1 MKNVFKFFALSAL
14 LMSFALFAGSVFAQT
29 STTGSI
35 EGTVT
40 DQTGAAVPGIAVKVS
55 SSNLISAQT
64 AMTDD
69 SGRFR
74 ILNLPPGKYTIIVEA
89 EKGFAKYERADVE
102 VNLSRSSTVE
112 VSLQPAGAQASVTI
126 TDTAGAAVDVS
137 GTTTG
142 SNVSS
147 DQFSNFPTQRTVQ
160 GLYTIAPTVTRS
172 GLRDATGRDRD
183 PSVAGSSGPEN
194 NYILDGVNTTDP
206 AFGGSGANLPF
217 EFVQEVEIK
226 TGAYGPEYGR
236 STGGIFNVI
245 TKSGGNEFHGDIF
258 GYGTTKGLVR
268 EVKNFPFTGSAAN
281 GFSEVDIGGDIGG
294 PIVKDKLWFFGAF
307 NPQKRKNFYLTQTF
321 HQDVE
326 NDVTIPFY
334 AGKITWAIN
343 PRNTFTASTFGD
355 FTKID
360 GFLATLALTNVNGFG
375 DDITAFEG
383 RQETGGH
390 NYAFRLN
397 STITNTFIAE
407 FSGGLHFQRANTI
420 PRAIDASNILD
431 NFAVLRGGNVLAPV
445 QTGVYANNL
454 ALCPATTTPNANG
467 FIDPRSQCVGTG
479 FIDFVDGRGGSL
491 QRNFSR
497 GPGFGLFTFQD
508 RNRYEFNAHMQNIV
522 GGNHTIKWG
531 FEYSQNRYDIDTKS
545 SGPAITYG
553 LTAGNALNFNGNTGA
568 TSALS
573 LTNGDS
579 NVTNGS
585 RITNNWLVCTV
596 RGSVINCPS
605 TAGVVRAQAI
615 PAATLAALGLTVNPV
630 ANTITTAEAFGNPF
644 LLRNTTRVR
653 DFQLVGSTYTNV
665 ESFYVGDDW
674 KFAKNFQLSFG
685 VRWDYQQA
693 YGNDD
698 STYLKFNNFDDN
710 AAPRFG
716 FIWDFTGKGKG
727 KFFANYAQFIETP
740 IPLDVNVRAG
750 GGDVQTDKN
759 FNVNRLNAPAGALIL
774 PGVSTGATN
783 LGSDATPADLG
794 LKPQSI
800 REYTAG
806 LEYEIGG
813 DVVLGTRGVYRAMV
827 NVIEDGSFDDGDTYF
842 IFNPGRLGLG
852 TTEENACAG
861 DPAHDRA
868 PQCFGRAQRFYRAIE
883 FTANKRFTNNFQF
896 LASYVFSSLIG
907 NYEGLFRNDNG
918 QSDPNITSLF
928 DLQSLLANT
937 YGRLPN
943 DRPHQFKFNG
953 SYRTP
958 WRLLV
963 SGNFYAQSGVPF
975 NKLIP
980 HPIYGNNE
988 GFDVIRG
995 TAIVPTVSASEPGFP
1010 NVVDSIGTTR
1020 TPTTMNLDLG
1030 VYYPIRVGEGKELRL
1045 TGDWFNVFNSQ
1056 RAVTLDQTFSINSGV
1071 AGVPA
1076 TVNPFWGSALL
1087 VQAPSAFRFGAKFT
1101 F

>member
-1 MKNVFKFFALSAL
+1 MKNVFKFFGLSAL
-14 LMSFALFAGSVFAQT
+14 LMCFALFAGSAVAQT

-40 DQTGAAVPGIAVKVS
+40 DTAGAAVPGVAVKVTS
-55 SSNLISAQT
+55 PNLISAQT
-64 AMTDD
+64 ATTDS
-69 SGRFR
+69 SGRYKVS
-74 ILNLPPGKYTIIVEA
+74 NLPPGRYAVTVEA
-89 EKGFAKYERADVE
+89 DKGFAKFEKNEVE
-102 VNLSRSSTVE
+102 VNLSKTTSVE
-112 VSLQPAGAQASVTI
+112 VQLQPAGAQATVTV

-137 GTTTG
+137 GNTTG

-160 GLYTIAPTVTRS
+160 GLYTIAPTATRS

-183 PSVAGSSGPEN
+183 PSVAGGSGPEN
-194 NYILDGVNTTDP
+194 NYILDGVNVTDP

-245 TKSGGNEFHGDIF
+245 TKSGGNQFHGDIF

-268 EVKNFPFTGSAAN
+268 EVKNFPFTGSAFT
-281 GFSEVDIGGDIGG
+281 GFSEADVGGDIGG
-294 PIVKDKLWFFGAF
+294 PIIKDKLWFFGAF
-307 NPQKRKNFYLTQTF
+307 NPQRRSNYYLTQTF
-321 HQDVE
+321 HQPVS
-326 NDVTIPFY
+326 NKVTIPFY
-334 AGKITWAIN
+334 AGKITWALN
-343 PRNTFTASTFGD
+343 SKNTFTASTFGD

-360 GFLATLALTNVNGFG
+360 GFLAVAALNNVNGFG
-375 DDITAFEG
+375 NDITAFEG

-397 STITNTFIAE
+397 STITPNFIGE
-407 FSGGLHFQRANTI
+407 FSGGLHFQRANII
-420 PRAIDASNILD
+420 PRAIDKPLITD
-431 NFAVLRGGNVLAPV
+431 NFAVLKGGSVLTPV
-445 QTGVYANNL
+445 STGVNANNT
-454 ALCPATTTPNANG
+454 AICPSNPTPNANG
-467 FIDPRSQCVGTG
+467 FVNPLSQCVGTG

-491 QRNFSR
+491 QRNFVR
-497 GPGFGLFTFQD
+497 GPGFGLYTTQD

-522 GGNHTIKWG
+522 EGNHTIKWG
-531 FEYSQNRYDIDTKS
+531 FEWNQNKYNINTLS
-545 SGPAITYG
+545 SGPAVTYG
-553 LTAGNALNFNGNTGA
+553 FTPGNLNFSGSTGNV
-568 TSALS
+568 SALS
-573 LTNGDS
+573 PTNGAS

-585 RITNNWLVCTV
+585 RITNNWLVCA
-596 RGSVINCPS
+596 VISNVITCPS
-605 TAGVVRAQAI
+605 TAGVVRAQSI
-615 PAATLAALGLTVNPV
+615 PAATLAALGLTVNP
-630 ANTITTAEAFGNPF
+630 AATTITTAQAFGSPF

-653 DFQLVGSTYTNV
+653 DFELVGKTYTNT
-665 ESFYVGDDW
+665 ESFYAGDDW

-685 VRWDYQQA
+685 IRFDYQQA
-693 YGNDD
+693 YGNDN

-727 KFFANYAQFIETP
+727 KVFANYAQFIEVP

-759 FNVNRLNAPAGALIL
+759 FNVDRLNAPTGSLIL

-783 LGSDATPADLG
+783 LGSDATPPDAG
-794 LKPQSI
+794 LKPQSL

-806 LEYEIGG
+806 FEYEIGH
-813 DVVLGTRGVYRAMV
+813 DITIGTRGIYRAYV

-842 IFNPGRLGLG
+842 IFNPGRIGAG
-852 TTEENACAG
+852 TTEQAACAG
-861 DPAHDRA
+861 DPATGRA
-868 PQCFGRAQRFYRAIE
+868 PQCFGRAQRFYRAVE
-883 FTANKRFTNNFQF
+883 FTATKRFTNNFQF
-896 LASYVFSSLIG
+896 IASYVFSSLIG

-928 DLQSLLANT
+928 DLQSLLSNT

-958 WRLLV
+958 WNLLV

-975 NKLIP
+975 NQLIP

-988 GFDVIRG
+988 GFAVQRG
-995 TAIVPTVSASEPGFP
+995 TAIIPAVTAVQAGFP
-1010 NVVDSIGTTR
+1010 NVVESVGSNR
-1020 TPTTMNLDLG
+1020 SPTTMNLDLG
-1030 VYYPIRVGEGKELRL
+1030 VYYPIKVGEGKELRL

-1056 RAVTLDQTFSINSGV
+1056 RAVTLDQTFTINSGV
-1071 AGVPA
+1071 AGVSP
-1076 TVNPFWGSALL
+1076 VPNPFYGSALL
-1087 VQAPSAFRFGAKFT
+1087 VQAPSSFRFGAKFT